1 MQRYINIAT
10 NKTFQDFDALIWYI
24 IILCSL
30 LFIIFIGRKSN
41 SKEIM
46 AKSTGLMFNVSL
58 TIGVL
63 FFINIFGKDSGWL
76 LSINTF
82 TVTTMAI
89 LGVPGIVAIVYIN
102 FLRNL

>member
-1 MQRYINIAT
+1 
-10 NKTFQDFDALIWYI
+10 
-24 IILCSL
+24 
-30 LFIIFIGRKSN
+30 
-41 SKEIM
+41 M

-63 FFINIFGKDSGWL
+63 FFINMFGKDSGWL

-82 TVTTMAI
+82 TVLTMAI